1 MLRSAC
7 SVARVLVQS
16 VEKLDCLKNLNQLEN
31 FRNLKK
37 IQSLVCLY
45 SILTDF
51 KDCKKVHRKKI
62 SHEKSMPVV
71 GWKSGM

>member
-1 MLRSAC
+1 MLRSALTC

-37 IQSLVCLY
+37 IHPSKAWCVFTLFLQTLAEYV
-45 SILTDF
+45 
-51 KDCKKVHRKKI
+51 KKYIERRYLMI
-62 SHEKSMPVV
+62 C
-71 GWKSGM
+71 